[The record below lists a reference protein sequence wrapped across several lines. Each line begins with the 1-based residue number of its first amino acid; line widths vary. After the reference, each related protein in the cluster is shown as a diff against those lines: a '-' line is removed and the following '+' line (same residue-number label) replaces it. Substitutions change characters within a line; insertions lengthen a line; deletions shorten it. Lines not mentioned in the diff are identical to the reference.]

1 MRTHYFLVLIT
12 SCTIAFA
19 QTFPSSKPDFSAIR
33 GRLRAQVGRDDVP
46 GLAVAVS
53 RGGEVLWEEGFGW
66 ADRESRLQAT
76 PTTAFYI
83 ASVTKSITAAA
94 IMHLAERGKLRLDDP
109 VNKYLGTKVHSPVWN
124 SSDATI
130 RRVMSQTS
138 GLTTFSHWCTSATDP
153 RCDIDREI
161 ERYGVLVWPPGEVF
175 DYSNLSYGIMGD
187 VVARVSA
194 ESFESYLRTAI
205 FQPLNMS
212 DCYLIVPGGPVKRTS
227 VQYDQK
233 THTRAPSKVS
243 GHEGAS
249 GLHCSARDLLSF
261 GMFNLKE
268 HLRPVSPLSVRDI
281 DDMHSAQP
289 GTAGQY
295 GLGWWIRQESGIA
308 IISAQG
314 GTSNA
319 YALLELIPAKEIA
332 IVVIANSYSQLVSG
346 LERQIVSVLLP
357 GLSADKHTSGSQSGG
372 APLAPV
378 KLGGRWSGQILT
390 YKAPINI
397 TLDIGNVSAQGEV
410 DHRPGLTFTN
420 VSLDD
425 HHFYGELPGE
435 PELPDSPDKPFIIEL
450 DLALHDD
457 KLIGAATFGPLPGED
472 GDQLP
477 HFINLARAKGQPQRL
492 KIISSTVDGAGRAV
506 ESRLL
511 LPLPQGP
518 HSCRAEE
525 GQTRTCECVRA
536 RWQQSALC

>member
-1 MRTHYFLVLIT
+1 MRAHYFLVLIT

-19 QTFPSSKPDFSAIR
+19 QTSHSTKPDFSAIR
-33 GRLRAQVGRDDVP
+33 EQLRAHVGNNDVP
-46 GLAVAVS
+46 GLAIAVS

-66 ADRESRLQAT
+66 ADRERHVQAT
-76 PTTAFYI
+76 PTMPFYI
-83 ASVTKSITAAA
+83 ASVTKSVTATAV
-94 IMHLAERGKLRLDDP
+94 MHLAERGRLRLDDP
-109 VNKYLGTKVHSPVWN
+109 VNKYLGATKVHSPVWN

-138 GLTTFSHWCTSATDP
+138 GLTTFSRWCINATDP
-153 RCDIDREI
+153 HCDIDSEI

-187 VVARVSA
+187 VVARVSG

-205 FQPLNMS
+205 FQPLNMQ
-212 DCYLIVPGGPVKRTS
+212 DCYLVPGGTAKRTS
-227 VQYDQK
+227 AQYDQK
-233 THTRAPSKVS
+233 THTRSPSRVS

-268 HLRPVSPLSVRDI
+268 HLGPGSPLSIRDI

-295 GLGWWIRQESGIA
+295 GFGWWIRQESGVE

-314 GTSNA
+314 GTSDA
-319 YALLELIPAKEIA
+319 YALLELIPANEIA

-346 LERQIVSVLLP
+346 LERQIISGLLP
-357 GLSADKHTSGSQSGG
+357 GSSADKHTSGSQPGG
-372 APLAPV
+372 VSLAPV
-378 KLGGRWSGQILT
+378 TLAGKWSGQILT

-397 TLDIGNVSAQGEV
+397 TLDLGNGSAQGEV
-410 DHRPGLTFTN
+410 DHRPGSTVTN

-425 HHFYGELPGE
+425 RHFYGQLPGE
-435 PELPDSPDKPFIIEL
+435 PGLPDSPTRPFIIEL

-457 KLIGAATFGPLPGED
+457 KLIEAATFGPLPGED

-477 HFINLARAKGQPQRL
+477 HFINLARTKP
-492 KIISSTVDGAGRAV
+492 
-506 ESRLL
+506 
-511 LPLPQGP
+511 
-518 HSCRAEE
+518 
-525 GQTRTCECVRA
+525 
-536 RWQQSALC
+536 